1 MELKN
6 VFIENCVKEALK
18 PVMLECDPELKI
30 EEHEEVE
37 NALQIYLGPKN
48 GDGHFISIE
57 INAKNTE
64 DYIYPQIIM
73 YLDNSWSGII
83 SEDFNIKLLNSS
95 DLQELP
101 KIFRTLYKQYNDIPE
116 E

>member
-6 VFIENCVKEALK
+6 IFIENCIKEVLK
-18 PVMLECDPELKI
+18 PVMLKCDPELKI

-48 GDGHFISIE
+48 GDAHFISIE
-57 INAKNTE
+57 INTKNTD
-64 DYIYPQIIM
+64 DYVYPKVFM
-73 YLDNSWSGII
+73 CLDNSWSGII
-83 SEDFNIKLLNSS
+83 SEEFAVNLLNSA
-95 DLQELP
+95 DLQELS
-101 KIFRTLYKQYNDIPE
+101 KIFRTLYKQYDDIPE

>member
-1 MELKN
+1 MKN
-6 VFIENCVKEALK
+6 IFIENCIKETLT
-18 PVMLECDPELKI
+18 PVMLEYNEELKI
-30 EEHEEVE
+30 EEHEEIDH
-37 NALQIYLGPKN
+37 ALQIYLGPKN
-48 GDGHFISIE
+48 GDAHFISIE

-64 DYIYPQIIM
+64 DYIYPQISM

-83 SEDFNIKLLNSS
+83 SEEFNIKLLNSS

-101 KIFRTLYKQYNDIPE
+101 KIFRTLYKQYVDIPE

>member
-6 VFIENCVKEALK
+6 VFIENCVKEVLK
-18 PVMLECDPELKI
+18 PVMLECNPELKI
-30 EEHEEVE
+30 EEHEELE

-57 INAKNTE
+57 INTKNTD
-64 DYIYPQIIM
+64 DYVYPKVYM
-73 YLDNSWSGII
+73 CLDNSCEGII
-83 SEDFNIKLLNSS
+83 SEEFTINLLNSS

-101 KIFRTLYKQYNDIPE
+101 KIFRTLYKQYEDIPE